1 MHEMNTASLLTK
13 QAKLEYATEDDVQKF
28 FVAAMNDLFCLAFLL
43 TANADRA
50 EDCIVRSIRECMKNT
65 CILRE
70 NLLAWIRN
78 SVIRN
83 GIAIVTEFELDWPHD
98 TQIDSTPLIPVS
110 PQACVG
116 TMDCSAGILELSSFD
131 RLVYVICIIEL
142 YTSRHCALLLSRSR
156 EEVREARTRALA
168 HIAEFESTWRD
179 IPSNS
184 FADSGVRFDRSRSEF
199 ESSFGSLFD

>member
-1 MHEMNTASLLTK
+1 MNTAPLLTK
-13 QAKLEYATEDDVQKF
+13 QAKLEYATADDVQNF

-70 NLLAWIRN
+70 NLLAWVRN

-83 GIAIVTEFELDWPHD
+83 GIAIVTEFELDSPHD
-98 TQIDSTPLIPVS
+98 TQIDSTPLIPES

-116 TMDCSAGILELSSFD
+116 TTDCSAGILELSNFD

-179 IPSNS
+179 IG
-184 FADSGVRFDRSRSEF
+184 FSRNRE
-199 ESSFGSLFD
+199 ER